1 MCTSLKITGLL
12 GVAVVIILLA
22 VGLWRSGIF
31 PNDPRVPAYPTA
43 YLAEPVLRE
52 ISAGL
57 GWQSTGVLVRPG
69 ETIRFQYM
77 SGEIRDT
84 DSIIRGP
91 AGAGYTCGD
100 STCCEP
106 IPDAPRDALIGRVG
120 DHLFLIGD
128 RSAIEVQ
135 EAGEL
140 QLRVND
146 CDEGLFDNS
155 GSLQMKISP

>member
-1 MCTSLKITGLL
+1 MRTFLKISSLL
-12 GVAVVIILLA
+12 VVAAVVILLA

-31 PNDPRVPAYPTA
+31 LDAPQTPAYPTA
-43 YLAEPVLRE
+43 HLTEPVLRE
-52 ISAGL
+52 ISASA

-77 SGEIRDT
+77 SGEIRDA
-84 DSIIRGP
+84 DSVIRGP

-106 IPDAPRDALIGRVG
+106 VPDAPRAALIGRVG
-120 DHLFLIGD
+120 DHLFPIGD
-128 RSAIEVQ
+128 RSAIEAQ

-146 CDEGLFDNS
+146 CDSGLFDNS
-155 GSLQMKISP
+155 GSLQMKIAP